1 MDLEKL
7 NNDYLRLKVATEKF
21 KTILEQYE
29 NDLKLAEKDKETAE
43 NNLKVATK
51 PAEKKKY
58 QADLNK
64 AIINIDYIKIQIE
77 TAKNQQQKV
86 QEDINKIIADVKS
99 IPEVKEQCNR
109 AIDIRTQRQIA
120 KFEKQKKE
128 QEEKKENLEQFKNMI
143 EKHPQAIMIV
153 NNIENKSLEISKK
166 DSEIKDV
173 EEKIDKLDPTDPNY
187 AIDKAKLDADKAKLE
202 TERKTLAGERQT
214 ERNNLKKLFN
224 NPKYNEEIDNL
235 TTRAALDKSIS
246 NCDRLI
252 RRSENKIH
260 DYTYA
265 RDSLYKVAP
274 VAPTAPTAPAPT
286 TVSQSKWETFK
297 GLFGK
302 REAGAPS
309 RWESFKSL
317 FTKKPALPE
326 PTTPEPTTVKSFKDE
341 IKLDGDVMRHE
352 IVQEIYKEALDKKV
366 EQGKSER

>member
-86 QEDINKIIADVKS
+86 QEDINKIIADVKE

-128 QEEKKENLEQFKNMI
+128 QKTVFFRRQGCTGYWDN
-143 EKHPQAIMIV
+143 AIIT
-153 NNIENKSLEISKK
+153 LIS
-166 DSEIKDV
+166 
-173 EEKIDKLDPTDPNY
+173 
-187 AIDKAKLDADKAKLE
+187 
-202 TERKTLAGERQT
+202 G
-214 ERNNLKKLFN
+214 
-224 NPKYNEEIDNL
+224 
-235 TTRAALDKSIS
+235 
-246 NCDRLI
+246 
-252 RRSENKIH
+252 
-260 DYTYA
+260 
-265 RDSLYKVAP
+265 
-274 VAPTAPTAPAPT
+274 
-286 TVSQSKWETFK
+286 
-297 GLFGK
+297 
-302 REAGAPS
+302 
-309 RWESFKSL
+309 
-317 FTKKPALPE
+317 
-326 PTTPEPTTVKSFKDE
+326 
-341 IKLDGDVMRHE
+341 
-352 IVQEIYKEALDKKV
+352 
-366 EQGKSER
+366 